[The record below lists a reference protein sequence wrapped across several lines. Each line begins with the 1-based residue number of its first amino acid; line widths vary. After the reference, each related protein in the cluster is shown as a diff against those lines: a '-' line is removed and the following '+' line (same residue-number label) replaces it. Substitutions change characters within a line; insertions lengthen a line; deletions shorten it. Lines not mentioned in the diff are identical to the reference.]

1 VHKKIHRELSTLK
14 RAPLLLFLNRKR
26 ADLEVKMS
34 EHIYKQIE
42 LTGTSKT
49 SVEDAVQNAVTKA
62 GQTLHNIHW
71 FQVIE
76 TRGYIENNKIDYWQ
90 VVIKLG
96 FRLDD

>member
-1 VHKKIHRELSTLK
+1 LRNLDFEAGTFIAFLK
-14 RAPLLLFLNRKR
+14 TANDQTWRRN
-26 ADLEVKMS
+26 MS

-76 TRGYIENNKIDYWQ
+76 TRGYVENNKIDYWQ
-90 VVIKLG
+90 VIIKRG